1 MCLGKNKKY
10 IGIGDHMKGLPIL
23 IFSAFTSF
31 AYANVNDVDNAHLE
45 ALPSISTTI
54 GKENHMVSLNDEE
67 LSAVQGQALMSLT
80 RTNDTS
86 KGLGFYRLGMEAEI
100 EINANIKKLQLG
112 CGGVNGA
119 GNCDIDIDNL
129 SLTGINPVN
138 GEYAASDAVLK
149 NPFIEFAIKNPDT
162 AATREIIGYR
172 VGALEALG
180 LLSIGTNTNTSD
192 PSDDTGINSL
202 SGNLTLNLKNTQMTN
217 IRACGG
223 ALILGGCLGI
233 WLNGS
238 AKVRDTQKQLIFKRD
253 SQINDLG
260 PLTAD
265 ATILGLTLSNVHLKN
280 QTLKAIHQ
288 ITLKSADGSGT
299 KDFYLS
305 LQKEAV
311 TWPTTATVGWNN
323 VAAQRGWWL
332 ALPEVTIENAKATQ
346 QISLSGVGSIFGAI
360 FGTQVDV
367 EGIDLAQVPAKNCY
381 GSLKFC

>member
-1 MCLGKNKKY
+1 
-10 IGIGDHMKGLPIL
+10 MKSLSIAIL
-23 IFSAFTSF
+23 SIMTSF
-31 AYANVNDVDNAHLE
+31 AYAHSADLENTSDVNVAANTHLVQM
-45 ALPSISTTI
+45 S
-54 GKENHMVSLNDEE
+54 DDE
-67 LSAVQGQALMSLT
+67 LSATQVQALMNLT
-80 RTNDTS
+80 RTNDANQ
-86 KGLGFYRLGMEAEI
+86 GLGFYRLGMEAEI

-112 CGGVNGA
+112 CGGTNGA

-129 SLTGINPVN
+129 SLTGLNPVN
-138 GEYAASDAVLK
+138 GEYAASDAILK
-149 NPFIEFAIKNPDT
+149 NPFIEFALKNPDT
-162 AATREIIGYR
+162 AATREILGFR

-180 LLSIGTNTNTSD
+180 LLSLGTNSNTSD

-223 ALILGGCLGI
+223 ALVFGACLGV
-233 WLNGS
+233 WLTGS
-238 AKVRDTQKQLIFKRD
+238 ATVRDTQKQLVFNRD
-253 SQINDLG
+253 SQIDDLG

-288 ITLKSADGSGT
+288 IALKSADGTGT

-305 LQKEAV
+305 LQKQAV
-311 TWPTTATVGWNN
+311 TWPTTATSGWNA
-323 VAAQRGWWL
+323 VAAQKGWWL

-346 QISLSGVGSIFGAI
+346 QISLSGVGAIFGAV

-367 EGIDLAQVPAKNCY
+367 QGIDLAQVPAKNCY
-381 GSLKFC
+381 GSLTFC